1 MILFLCASD
10 SESSHS
16 VILSL
21 DSEWMFV
28 MIRGLGEE
36 GGGGGLF
43 MLWKSGITKKFK
55 TVSLDL

>member
-10 SESSHS
+10 SELSHS

-28 MIRGLGEE
+28 MIRGFGEE
-36 GGGGGLF
+36 GGGGVVHVVEI
-43 MLWKSGITKKFK
+43 WNNKEI
-55 TVSLDL
+55 